1 MKFVLAGVT
10 LAVALAMI
18 PVTTPAWARDEKQWI
33 ERNVGQEVFDLQGVR
48 VGRIERFID
57 VRGTP
62 GVLIAGGDDLG
73 GRTVIMPSE
82 NLVSRDAGGLMIMMK
97 RAQIA
102 RMAPY
107 QPGRLPYW

>member
-1 MKFVLAGVT
+1 MKFVLAGAT
-10 LAVALAMI
+10 LAVVLAMAL
-18 PVTTPAWARDEKQWI
+18 TPAGARNEKRWVEQNI
-33 ERNVGQEVFDLQGVR
+33 GQEVFDLQGVR

-62 GVLIAGGDDLG
+62 GVLIAGGNDLG
-73 GRTVIMPSE
+73 GRTLIMPSE
-82 NLVSRDAGGLMIMMK
+82 NLTMRDGGGLMVMMK

-107 QPGRLPYW
+107 QPGRLPYF

>member
-1 MKFVLAGVT
+1 MKFVLAGAT
-10 LAVALAMI
+10 LAVVLAMAL
-18 PVTTPAWARDEKQWI
+18 TPAGARNEKRWI
-33 ERNVGQEVFDLQGVR
+33 EQNIGQEVFDLQGVR

-62 GVLIAGGDDLG
+62 GVLIAGGNDLG
-73 GRTVIMPSE
+73 GRTLIMPSE
-82 NLVSRDAGGLMIMMK
+82 NLTMRDGGGLMVMMK

-107 QPGRLPYW
+107 QPGRLPYF